1 MWLAPATATSN
12 LTSAGGKVSIM
23 QRFWAQG
30 LESLDLDDMNTVICG
45 GTGALGNNGCY
56 ESERAA
62 EINANINNFTW
73 TPWTSA
79 FTKS

>member
-30 LESLDLDDMNTVICG
+30 LESLDLDDLNSVICG
-45 GTGALGNNGCY
+45 VTGVLGNSGY
-56 ESERAA
+56 FDSERAA
-62 EINANINNFTW
+62 EINANINNLTW

-79 FTKS
+79 FSR